1 VEAGRVVELVAALG
15 APVPHLYFA
24 GRFIEEFNR
33 VGDSL
38 GFSLGYLALVD
49 KRASRVR
56 RVRACRCEKE
66 NREYRR
72 FQKRF
77 HAPLRFR
84 IIRREL
90 KLRSSA
96 RPSPIVIHVKNPPRY
111 SEVSADF
118 PEQKPAQAQKQSTQQ

>member
-1 VEAGRVVELVAALG
+1 MTSNVTLVRASPVRGVEAGRVVELVAALG

-66 NREYRR
+66 NREHRQ
-72 FQKRF
+72 FQVQ
-77 HAPLRFR
+77 HSDS
-84 IIRREL
+84 EL
-90 KLRSSA
+90 FVGIEKILSA
-96 RPSPIVIHVKNPPRY
+96 AHHRL
-111 SEVSADF
+111 
-118 PEQKPAQAQKQSTQQ
+118 